1 MAEGG
6 TEIAQLRSSVIQVEI
21 GGRVYDAVREPKCH
35 TCTHPARI
43 EIEKRILSGHSYRD
57 VAEHYSGTEYRV
69 GLETRVFPRLDW
81 TAIWNHVRN
90 KHMPVEMAAMHQIL
104 TQRSRDLSEH
114 YEEETAKIVDGY
126 VFAQQVLRRSQEDL
140 INGTLRP
147 SIQDGLAAAKLI
159 KEMDDDSPSG
169 VDAEIWAQAMTRYF
183 EVAREVMPVELWDVF
198 AARLAADPVLHAIK
212 KRVEAAEQPIDAEYT
227 EETA

>member
-35 TCTHPARI
+35 TCNHPARI

-57 VAEHYSGTEYRV
+57 VAEHYSETEHQV
-69 GLETRVFPRLDW
+69 GPETRVFPKLDW
-81 TAIWNHVRN
+81 TAIWKHVKN
-90 KHMPVEMAAMHQIL
+90 KHMPVEMAALHQIL
-104 TQRSRDLSEH
+104 QNRSQELSKH

-140 INGTLRP
+140 INGALRP
-147 SIQDGLAAAKLI
+147 TIQDGLAAAKLI
-159 KEMDDDSPSG
+159 KEMDEDSPGG

-183 EVAREVMPVELWDVF
+183 EVAREVMPTELWDVF
-198 AARLAADPVLHAIK
+198 AARLATDPMLHALQ
-212 KRVEAAEQPIDAEYT
+212 KRVEAAEQPIDVEYT